1 MININSILESLET
14 SNTNISNNKSI
25 KEKSEDFSKIFEKE
39 LSLKDKNKYINKES
53 KNPMDKT
60 KSIKE
65 ITKEHVEDNWL
76 TKEED
81 KTKMDIKD
89 EVLALMNELW
99 KLVDKLGLQFK
110 NQENFEQL
118 KLDMDFQLA
127 KFEQLIEENSFE
139 YSALENIMDLI
150 EYIEEFLI
158 EIKTIRPSG
167 NELETIDEFP
177 LELEEV
183 EVLLNQIKETI
194 ENTIPYKQQGKS
206 TDSSNSNTNKESPDE
221 FDLVQKPLE
230 AQEKS
235 EEWIQSLENEP
246 DLGDESII
254 NDIVIGDTQELLEE
268 RVEFNDSPNNPLLEI
283 VDREINTTKN
293 IEGNKEELKEINH
306 RDIFKQIVEE
316 AKLNLDDFKQE
327 IRLKLK
333 PEILGELMLK
343 MEMEKGSILAKI
355 MVDNYRTKEI
365 IEANLY
371 QLKEDMR
378 ENGLDIKTFEVFVGT
393 NEDFEREGD
402 LDFNSNK
409 KQNKSPTKLKIKNK
423 ELIEKE
429 IYMQNTLPIANEL
442 NKKGSINLLA

>member
-14 SNTNISNNKSI
+14 SNTNISNTKSI
-25 KEKSEDFSKIFEKE
+25 KEKTEDFSKIFEKQ
-39 LSLKDKNKYINKES
+39 LSPKDKNKYINKES
-53 KNPMDKT
+53 KKPMDKT

-65 ITKEHVEDNWL
+65 IVKEHVEDNWL
-76 TKEED
+76 TKDED

-89 EVLALMNELW
+89 EILALMNELW
-99 KLVDKLGLQFK
+99 KLVDKLGFQFK

-150 EYIEEFLI
+150 EDIEEFLPQI
-158 EIKTIRPSG
+158 IPFSG
-167 NELETIDEFP
+167 NKLEAVDEIP
-177 LELEEV
+177 ELEEV
-183 EVLLNQIKETI
+183 EVLLNQIEETI
-194 ENTIPYKQQGKS
+194 EEIIPYKHQRKS
-206 TDSSNSNTNKESPDE
+206 ADSNNNNMKRGNIDE
-221 FDLVQKPLE
+221 FDLVQEPLE
-230 AQEKS
+230 VQEKS

-246 DLGDESII
+246 DLGDESIT
-254 NDIVIGDTQELLEE
+254 NHIVIDDTQELLEE
-268 RVEFNDSPNNPLLEI
+268 RVELNDSQNNPLLEI
-283 VDREINTTKN
+283 VDRGINNTKN
-293 IEGNKEELKEINH
+293 IEGNKEDLKEINH
-306 RDIFKQIVEE
+306 KDIFKQIVEE

-327 IRLKLK
+327 IRIKLK

-429 IYMQNTLPIANEL
+429 TYMQNTLPIINE
-442 NKKGSINLLA
+442 KGSINLLA

>member
-25 KEKSEDFSKIFEKE
+25 KEKSEDFSKIFEKQ
-39 LSLKDKNKYINKES
+39 LSPKDKNKYINKES

-65 ITKEHVEDNWL
+65 IVKEHVEDNWL

-150 EYIEEFLI
+150 EDIEEFLPQI
-158 EIKTIRPSG
+158 IPSLR
-167 NELETIDEFP
+167 NKLETVDESP
-177 LELEEV
+177 ELEEV
-183 EVLLNQIKETI
+183 EVLLNQIEEI
-194 ENTIPYKQQGKS
+194 IPYEHQRKS
-206 TDSSNSNTNKESPDE
+206 TDSNNNNMKRGNIDE
-221 FDLVQKPLE
+221 FDLVQEPLE
-230 AQEKS
+230 VQEKS

-246 DLGDESII
+246 DLGDESIT
-254 NDIVIGDTQELLEE
+254 NHIVIEDTKELLEE
-268 RVEFNDSPNNPLLEI
+268 RVELNDSQSNPLLEI
-283 VDREINTTKN
+283 VDREINNTKN
-293 IEGNKEELKEINH
+293 IEGNKEDLKEINNK
-306 RDIFKQIVEE
+306 DIFKQIVEE

-327 IRLKLK
+327 IRIKLK

-429 IYMQNTLPIANEL
+429 TYMQNTLPIINE
-442 NKKGSINLLA
+442 KGSINLLA

>member
-25 KEKSEDFSKIFEKE
+25 KEKSEDFSKIFEKQ

-65 ITKEHVEDNWL
+65 ITKEYGENNCL

-99 KLVDKLGLQFK
+99 MLIDKLGLQFK

-150 EYIEEFLI
+150 EYIEEFLPQI
-158 EIKTIRPSG
+158 IPFSG
-167 NELETIDEFP
+167 NKLEAVDEIP
-177 LELEEV
+177 ELEEV
-183 EVLLNQIKETI
+183 EVLLNQIEETI
-194 ENTIPYKQQGKS
+194 EEIIPYKHQRKS
-206 TDSSNSNTNKESPDE
+206 ADSNNNNMKRGNIDE
-221 FDLVQKPLE
+221 FDLVQEPLE
-230 AQEKS
+230 VQEKS

-246 DLGDESII
+246 DLGDESIT
-254 NDIVIGDTQELLEE
+254 NHIVIDDTQELLEE
-268 RVEFNDSPNNPLLEI
+268 RVELNDSQNNPLLEI
-283 VDREINTTKN
+283 VDRGINNTKN
-293 IEGNKEELKEINH
+293 IEGNKEDLKEINH
-306 RDIFKQIVEE
+306 KDIFKQIVEE

-327 IRLKLK
+327 IRIKLK

>member
-1 MININSILESLET
+1 MQ
-14 SNTNISNNKSI
+14 
-25 KEKSEDFSKIFEKE
+25 FPH
-39 LSLKDKNKYINKES
+39 INKES

-150 EYIEEFLI
+150 EDIEEFLPQI
-158 EIKTIRPSG
+158 IPFSG
-167 NELETIDEFP
+167 NKLEAVDEIP
-177 LELEEV
+177 ELEEV
-183 EVLLNQIKETI
+183 EVLLNQIEETI
-194 ENTIPYKQQGKS
+194 EEIIPYKHQRKS
-206 TDSSNSNTNKESPDE
+206 ADSNNNNMKRGNIDE
-221 FDLVQKPLE
+221 FDLVQEPLE
-230 AQEKS
+230 VQEKS

-246 DLGDESII
+246 DLGDESIT
-254 NDIVIGDTQELLEE
+254 NHIVIDDTQELLEE
-268 RVEFNDSPNNPLLEI
+268 RVELNDSQNNPLLEI
-283 VDREINTTKN
+283 VDRGINNTKN
-293 IEGNKEELKEINH
+293 IEGNKEDLKEINH
-306 RDIFKQIVEE
+306 KDIFKQIVEE

-327 IRLKLK
+327 IRIKLK

>member
-99 KLVDKLGLQFK
+99 MLIDKLGLQFK

-254 NDIVIGDTQELLEE
+254 NDIVIGGDTQELLEE
-268 RVEFNDSPNNPLLEI
+268 RVEFNDSP
-283 VDREINTTKN
+283 
-293 IEGNKEELKEINH
+293 
-306 RDIFKQIVEE
+306 KQP
-316 AKLNLDDFKQE
+316 F
-327 IRLKLK
+327 IR
-333 PEILGELMLK
+333 
-343 MEMEKGSILAKI
+343 
-355 MVDNYRTKEI
+355 
-365 IEANLY
+365 
-371 QLKEDMR
+371 
-378 ENGLDIKTFEVFVGT
+378 
-393 NEDFEREGD
+393 
-402 LDFNSNK
+402 NS
-409 KQNKSPTKLKIKNK
+409 
-423 ELIEKE
+423 
-429 IYMQNTLPIANEL
+429 
-442 NKKGSINLLA
+442 

>member
-14 SNTNISNNKSI
+14 SNKKNPNTESI
-25 KEKSEDFSKIFEKE
+25 REKTEDFAKIFKKQ
-39 LSLKDKNKYINKES
+39 LISKDKCKDLNKES

-99 KLVDKLGLQFK
+99 MLIDKLGLQFK

-150 EYIEEFLI
+150 EYIEEFLPQI
-158 EIKTIRPSG
+158 IPFSG
-167 NELETIDEFP
+167 NKLEAVDEIP
-177 LELEEV
+177 ELEEV
-183 EVLLNQIKETI
+183 EVLLNQIEETI
-194 ENTIPYKQQGKS
+194 EEIIPYKHQRKS
-206 TDSSNSNTNKESPDE
+206 ADSNNNNMKRGNIDE
-221 FDLVQKPLE
+221 FDLVQEPLE
-230 AQEKS
+230 VQEKS

-246 DLGDESII
+246 DLGDESIT
-254 NDIVIGDTQELLEE
+254 NHIVIDDTQELLEE
-268 RVEFNDSPNNPLLEI
+268 RVELNDSQNNPLLEI
-283 VDREINTTKN
+283 VDRGINNTKN
-293 IEGNKEELKEINH
+293 IEGNKEDLKEINH
-306 RDIFKQIVEE
+306 KDIFKQIVEE

-327 IRLKLK
+327 IRIKLK

>member
-14 SNTNISNNKSI
+14 SNTNISNTKSI
-25 KEKSEDFSKIFEKE
+25 KEKTEDFSKIFEKQ
-39 LSLKDKNKYINKES
+39 LSPKDKNKYINKES
-53 KNPMDKT
+53 KKPMDKT

-65 ITKEHVEDNWL
+65 IVKEHVEDNWL
-76 TKEED
+76 TKDED

-89 EVLALMNELW
+89 EILALMNELW
-99 KLVDKLGLQFK
+99 KLVDKLGFQFK

-150 EYIEEFLI
+150 EDIEEFLPQI
-158 EIKTIRPSG
+158 IPFSG
-167 NELETIDEFP
+167 NKLEAVDEIP
-177 LELEEV
+177 ELEEV
-183 EVLLNQIKETI
+183 EVLLNQIEETI
-194 ENTIPYKQQGKS
+194 EEIIPYKHQRKS
-206 TDSSNSNTNKESPDE
+206 ADSNNNNMKRGNIDE
-221 FDLVQKPLE
+221 FDLVQEPLE
-230 AQEKS
+230 VQEKS

-246 DLGDESII
+246 DLGDESIT
-254 NDIVIGDTQELLEE
+254 NHIVIDDTQELLEE
-268 RVEFNDSPNNPLLEI
+268 RVELNDSQNNPLLEI
-283 VDREINTTKN
+283 VDRGINNTKN
-293 IEGNKEELKEINH
+293 IEGNKEDLKEINH
-306 RDIFKQIVEE
+306 KDIFKQIVEE

-327 IRLKLK
+327 IRIKLK